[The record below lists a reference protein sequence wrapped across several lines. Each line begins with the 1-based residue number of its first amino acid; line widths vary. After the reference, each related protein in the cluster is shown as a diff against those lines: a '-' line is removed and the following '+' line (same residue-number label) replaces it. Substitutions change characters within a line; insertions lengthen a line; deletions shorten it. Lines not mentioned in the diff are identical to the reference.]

1 MVQIQLQESV
11 ASRLAERAKF
21 KGLSLEAY
29 LAELSELE
37 ASLAVRTK
45 LPALTGEE
53 LDRLLDAE
61 ASNDSTYQGS
71 YPRADIYLDHD

>member
-11 ASRLAERAKF
+11 AFRLAEQAKS

-29 LAELSELE
+29 LAELSEAE
-37 ASLAVRTK
+37 ASSAERTK
-45 LPALTGEE
+45 LPSLTGEE

-61 ASNDSTYQGS
+61 ANSDSTYQGS
-71 YPRADIYLDHD
+71 YPRADIHLDHD